1 MDDTTLKSASPQETG
16 ENAVELFLSG
26 LGCAES
32 SLMALADAQGVESD
46 VMPRIATGLCGGMG
60 RTCGTCGALTG
71 AILGLGLAFGRL
83 KPGDSPETA
92 RKVVRCLIEA
102 FEGKFGAR
110 DCHLLLGC
118 DLGTPE
124 GMAVFKDNELRER
137 CVEYTRFAAEEA
149 ARIMEREKGDALSG

>member
-1 MDDTTLKSASPQETG
+1 MDDTTLKPASSPEIG

-32 SLMALADAQGVESD
+32 SLMALAGAQGVESD
-46 VMPRIATGLCGGMG
+46 IMPRIATGLCGGMG

-71 AILGLGLAFGRL
+71 AILGLGLAFGRS

-92 RKVVRCLIEA
+92 RNTVRRLIEA

-118 DLGTPE
+118 DLGTQE
-124 GMAVFKDNELRER
+124 GMAVFEENGLRER

-149 ARIMEREKGDALSG
+149 TRIIERVQKETL